1 MDWQNRTERLI
12 GIDNIEK
19 LKRTS
24 VCVLGLGGVGSA
36 VAEALCR
43 SGIGKLIIL
52 DADSVDVTNINR
64 QLIATH
70 SVVGKS
76 KCEVAKQRLLDI
88 NPSCEIV
95 TITEF
100 LNGKNS
106 DLVFEQKPD
115 YIVDAID
122 TVTAKLDIIE
132 KAKEYNIEVIS
143 SMGTGNKMD
152 PTKLKIVDVRKTSYD
167 PIAKIIRTMVK
178 KERLKG
184 KIMVVCSDEKIIQ
197 SNNPE
202 ISITLDEAHTWKNTR
217 IGTSPDPSLANQRIT
232 NIHN

>member
-12 GIDNIEK
+12 GKDNIEK

-43 SGIGKLIIL
+43 SGIGRLIIL

-70 SVVGKS
+70 SVVGKN

-106 DLVFEQKPD
+106 DLVFSHNPD
-115 YIVDAID
+115 YIIDCID

-143 SMGTGNKMD
+143 SMGTGNRTHPELFKIGDISDTAGCGCALAKVMRHELKKRGVD
-152 PTKLKIVDVRKTSYD
+152 KLKVVYSTEVPAKTVTEENGRHAPAS
-167 PIAKIIRTMVK
+167 IATCPPVAGY
-178 KERLKG
+178 LLAS
-184 KIMVVCSDEKIIQ
+184 VVINSV
-197 SNNPE
+197 
-202 ISITLDEAHTWKNTR
+202 
-217 IGTSPDPSLANQRIT
+217 IGA
-232 NIHN
+232 